1 MGEYPP
7 NVPSPLSVAARFY
20 NLTKSVTSDSP
31 SENSPLAECALPG
44 PGTWWSMRSSKIVA
58 SIVHDGDETSVL
70 PKQEPPFIF

>member
-44 PGTWWSMRSSKIVA
+44 PGTGLVHA
-58 SIVHDGDETSVL
+58 QFENCSIDRA
-70 PKQEPPFIF
+70 